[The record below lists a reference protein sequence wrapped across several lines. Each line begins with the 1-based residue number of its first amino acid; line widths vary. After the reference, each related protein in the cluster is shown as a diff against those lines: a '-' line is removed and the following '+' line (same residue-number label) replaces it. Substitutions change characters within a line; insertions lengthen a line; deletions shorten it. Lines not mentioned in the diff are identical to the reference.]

1 MITSTS
7 AACRVGLLL
16 EERAPPDHD
25 TDVARPRR
33 RRPVDEV
40 HALPVW
46 RHVVLRAPVSRS
58 DERHAQRVGD
68 TESQLSSRLELDRPA
83 MKTAFTIDVEKL
95 LPIAAPDG
103 LAAAVAGHH
112 ETPRWARHRADGDDR
127 SASLLRNVGEPLSVR
142 RYPRVVLGERPG
154 KDRLGRTRRPRATR
168 STRRPAPIVA
178 GRVLTMRERP
188 SGDQSVG
195 SQYASGHGS
204 SCITPVP
211 SAAAM
216 LNRRSLKLPDPYANR
231 RPSGDHT
238 GRIDRNRWPW

>member
-40 HALPVW
+40 HVLPVW

-58 DERHAQRVGD
+58 DERHAQRVGN

-95 LPIAAPDG
+95 PPIAAPDG
-103 LAAAVAGHH
+103 LAAAVAGYH
-112 ETPRWARHRADGDDR
+112 ETPRWARQRADGDDR
-127 SASLLRNVGEPLSVR
+127 SASFLRNVGEPLSVR

-154 KDRLGRTRRPRATR
+154 KDRLGQPAGLERHAPHVSSTNRGRACVDDERAPVGRPVGRLAIRVRTR
-168 STRRPAPIVA
+168 
-178 GRVLTMRERP
+178 
-188 SGDQSVG
+188 
-195 SQYASGHGS
+195 
-204 SCITPVP
+204 
-211 SAAAM
+211 
-216 LNRRSLKLPDPYANR
+216 
-231 RPSGDHT
+231 
-238 GRIDRNRWPW
+238 